1 MKTNFEILCEVF
13 SNNSYEIFQFLGRD
27 EINKLKQVHPYFC
40 NLCDCSELFE
50 SSIEQLDELFTNEIE
65 TESKNNKKI
74 VINCDFHNKKK
85 SKFLEKFNFN
95 KPIEKFYK
103 NTSIYNKRI
112 QSATKR
118 KFIGK

>member
-65 TESKNNKKI
+65 TESKNNKK
-74 VINCDFHNKKK
+74 K

-103 NTSIYNKRI
+103 NTYIYNKRI